1 MKLDYKKKY
10 KSEIVICWSMLLTF
24 IIIYGF
30 FSIFTRINNFNVN
43 NLTNEVAI
51 LNTNLGKLD
60 GINNELHALNNYIY
74 NNLSYELDSFGQTF
88 NNSLNILHSILY
100 KTNTIES
107 QVAMQQNPNVNPNIN
122 QDF

>member
-30 FSIFTRINNFNVN
+30 FSVSSTINNFNVN

-74 NNLSYELDSFGQTF
+74 NNLSYDLESFGTTF
-88 NNSLNILHSILY
+88 NDSLNVLNNILY
-100 KTNTIES
+100 KTNTLET
-107 QVAMQQNPNVNPNIN
+107 QVAMQQNPNINPNIN

>member
-10 KSEIVICWSMLLTF
+10 KSEIVICWSILLTF

-30 FSIFTRINNFNVN
+30 FSVSTTINNFNIN

-51 LNTNLGKLD
+51 LNTNLEKLD
-60 GINNELHALNNYIY
+60 GINNQLEILNNYIY
-74 NNLSYELDSFGQTF
+74 NNFSYDLESFGTTF
-88 NNSLNILHSILY
+88 NDSLNVLNNILY
-100 KTNTIES
+100 KTNTLET
-107 QVAMQQNPNVNPNIN
+107 QVAFQQNPNVNRNIN